1 MGDSYQHLEEARQ
14 TLCAHFPMPLP
25 GETLY
30 SVCAR
35 FHSLTAVRR
44 PALTG
49 LLLFGSHRASAKRC
63 VPVGLTTLVSCLPHL
78 FASELSALQ
87 QHTHA
92 CLYLRFMAPDQ
103 AACAAAVCAGPIH
116 LRERHPFNWAS
127 AQFERQH
134 PLRICPACVIADH
147 DQIGYAY
154 WHLGHQL
161 PGVWVCPDHGEALHL
176 AAPSKTQS
184 SWVLPSLVGSSKPSG
199 LNRSER
205 ELLKYLADV
214 VNQLC
219 SDQSADLASLREQ
232 ICQYLEQAG
241 VTQASRALN
250 APKVNRWLS
259 SHLGRLPQT
268 HFQTFDAASKCECI
282 VGALGKRK
290 SHHPLRWAILMAC
303 LRKEGAP
310 LEGMLRALD
319 GPAQP
324 ALPGF
329 PMQRVPT
336 APSHAYTFMRSG
348 EDIVKVAQ
356 AAGVTRA
363 VVQRWLMDPQLH
375 ALWTSTRLEQ
385 LRTKHTDA
393 IQAALAT
400 GIKSRQELRQ
410 RANAAYLWFQRNAPE
425 ALRTL
430 LPRSREDKQLLLWN

>member
-176 AAPSKTQS
+176 PPSPDRKSILRAAARDRQSEEAAVRERQRRAMSAIGGQPTQTD
-184 SWVLPSLVGSSKPSG
+184 VPANSSK
-199 LNRSER
+199 
-205 ELLKYLADV
+205 
-214 VNQLC
+214 
-219 SDQSADLASLREQ
+219 SAEHVFH
-232 ICQYLEQAG
+232 G
-241 VTQASRALN
+241 M
-250 APKVNRWLS
+250 
-259 SHLGRLPQT
+259 
-268 HFQTFDAASKCECI
+268 SK
-282 VGALGKRK
+282 
-290 SHHPLRWAILMAC
+290 
-303 LRKEGAP
+303 
-310 LEGMLRALD
+310 
-319 GPAQP
+319 
-324 ALPGF
+324 
-329 PMQRVPT
+329 
-336 APSHAYTFMRSG
+336 
-348 EDIVKVAQ
+348 
-356 AAGVTRA
+356 
-363 VVQRWLMDPQLH
+363 
-375 ALWTSTRLEQ
+375 
-385 LRTKHTDA
+385 
-393 IQAALAT
+393 
-400 GIKSRQELRQ
+400 
-410 RANAAYLWFQRNAPE
+410 
-425 ALRTL
+425 L
-430 LPRSREDKQLLLWN
+430 LPRASWVSPATRRSNG